1 MRVALSFC
9 VIFYDPCKALLIS
22 SSCVLFPFDVRSLSM
37 TEGFGCSYRSRLRTD
52 SGPSTVSAP
61 AIKVTVLIVIHI
73 YMAKCAPRFQRAR
86 FLFNICHSVEPFCM
100 GKNPIDDEYP
110 FFSHKMAVFNM
121 VLERGNQPKKKHHK
135 LSINLKSY
143 NKLLI
148 FDKIIVN
155 FYFDKPFTTY
165 STFRPK
171 ILIECLIAIKNN

>member
-1 MRVALSFC
+1 M
-9 VIFYDPCKALLIS
+9 
-22 SSCVLFPFDVRSLSM
+22 
-37 TEGFGCSYRSRLRTD
+37 
-52 SGPSTVSAP
+52 
-61 AIKVTVLIVIHI
+61 
-73 YMAKCAPRFQRAR
+73 
-86 FLFNICHSVEPFCM
+86 
-100 GKNPIDDEYP
+100 DDEYP

-121 VLERGNQPKKKHHK
+121 VLERGNQPKKHHK

-155 FYFDKPFTTY
+155 FYFDKPFTTC